1 MIDLDN
7 LQLVTGPNKVLF
19 EKSEPFDFANPPCD
33 PTELAKAMLQVM
45 HKHQGFGLSACQVG
59 IPLQVFVMAGQPN
72 FACFNPKIVALS
84 EEGIDLEE
92 ACLSYPGIDAN
103 VTRARHIRARFQM
116 PNGEVTTKQF
126 TGMTARVFQH
136 EYDHLHGKIFFDRLS
151 KLKKDMLLKK
161 YHKLHK
167 K

>member
-7 LQLVTGPNKVLF
+7 LQLVIGPNKIL
-19 EKSEPFDFANPPCD
+19 SEESQPFDFANPPCD
-33 PTELAKAMLQVM
+33 PTELAKAMLRVM

-59 IPLQVFVMAGQPN
+59 LPLKVFVMAGEPN
-72 FACFNPKIVALS
+72 YACFNPKIVAIS

-92 ACLSYPGIDAN
+92 ACLSYPGIEAK

-116 PNGEVTTKQF
+116 QDGAVTTKQF
-126 TGMTARVFQH
+126 TGMTARIFQH
-136 EYDHLHGKIFFDRLS
+136 EYDHLQGMIFFDRLS

-161 YHKLHK
+161 YYKIQK